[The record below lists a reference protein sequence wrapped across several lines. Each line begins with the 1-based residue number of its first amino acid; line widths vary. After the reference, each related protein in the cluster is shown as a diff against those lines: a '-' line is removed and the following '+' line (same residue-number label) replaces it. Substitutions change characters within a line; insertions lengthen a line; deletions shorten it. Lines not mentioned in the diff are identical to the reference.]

1 MRLFAGSW
9 LAGRT
14 NGEAPDRP
22 EGAPFARETAHVPD
36 DQQRAPAFAG
46 GTVAL
51 GAVALGAAR
60 LDLLPSDFI
69 GEGPES
75 GPEST
80 GPDSVAEQAAA
91 HLAERAKRGD
101 RAALQLVYDQ
111 HGPAVLRFLRDMLR
125 DSEAAADA
133 LQETFARVFQKI
145 GSLEDPRRL
154 VPWIF
159 GIARHVSREHKRAVV
174 RHAGGK
180 ARRSGADE
188 GAGSAVSWWKGLG
201 AGGHEVPERA
211 DAITP
216 EDLYS
221 GAESAQALERAIT
234 SLSPDRRAI
243 LLLRCDHFLSYEEIA
258 VSMGCSVAKVKIEL
272 HRARAALRE
281 ALLSP
286 VS

>member
-1 MRLFAGSW
+1 MIL
-9 LAGRT
+9 
-14 NGEAPDRP
+14 RP
-22 EGAPFARETAHVPD
+22 CNAA
-36 DQQRAPAFAG
+36 
-46 GTVAL
+46 
-51 GAVALGAAR
+51 AVALPR
-60 LDLLPSDFI
+60 LDALAFTGGI
-69 GEGPES
+69 GEHAGA
-75 GPEST
+75 
-80 GPDSVAEQAAA
+80 V
-91 HLAERAKRGD
+91 
-101 RAALQLVYDQ
+101 RAAIVDRLAVLGVAPVPADAPPGDLVLGAPG

-159 GIARHVSREHKRAVV
+159 GIARHVTREHKRAVV

-180 ARRSGADE
+180 VRRGSADD
-188 GAGSAVSWWKGLG
+188 GGSSAVSWWKGLG
-201 AGGHEVPERA
+201 GGGHEVPERA
-211 DAITP
+211 ESITP